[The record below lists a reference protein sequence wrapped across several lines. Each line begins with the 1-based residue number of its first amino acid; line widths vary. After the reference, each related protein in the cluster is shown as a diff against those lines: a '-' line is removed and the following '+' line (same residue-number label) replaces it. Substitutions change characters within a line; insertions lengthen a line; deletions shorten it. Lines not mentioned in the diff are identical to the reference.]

1 MKIIQSKH
9 ICELFNY
16 LMSFQDVFAND
27 MPLKPNKLSRMTASK
42 LRIILEARG
51 DKIAIDKANGI
62 LRAELGKFIRAT
74 AKYHMD
80 DKNVTKLLKLVPK
93 LEPFKLYFGS
103 DPIVQQL
110 AKIFSNLKVSYKKR
124 FGAIAEAEDEST
136 TGVQQ
141 KEEAIGVENL
151 DLNVK
156 IRH

>member
-1 MKIIQSKH
+1 MKIIRSEP
-9 ICELFNY
+9 ICELNY
-16 LMSFQDVFAND
+16 LKSFQDVFAND
-27 MPLKPNKLSRMTASK
+27 MPRKPNKLSQMAASK
-42 LRIILEARG
+42 LRIIFEASG
-51 DKIAIDKANGI
+51 DKIAIDKANGM

-103 DPIVQQL
+103 DPIVQKL
-110 AKIFSNLKVSYKKR
+110 AKIFSDLKMSYKKR
-124 FGAIAEAEDEST
+124 FGVIAQVEDEST
-136 TGVQQ
+136 AGVQQ
-141 KEEAIGVENL
+141 KEKTIGV